1 MNRQRRKAKRSY
13 LATEE
18 LIRVVKDLESKN
30 LVVPLVGDFA
40 GTKAL
45 RGIGRYVRDHQGV
58 VTTFYLSNV
67 EQYGRPVGQWGE
79 FCGNVAEMPL
89 DGRVRSFDR
98 SAEGG
103 VAVAADD
110 STHGSS
116 DSRHRSAVCWLK
128 RVTAVSRYPEARAGH
143 DWTPRLAVAV
153 MVALCVAAAP
163 VRFAAAPVDVP
174 DRLSDRE
181 FWQLIQNLSEPAGF
195 FNSDNLVSNEDTFQ
209 DVIPE
214 LIRTVE
220 PGGVYV
226 GVGPDQNFTYIA
238 AVNPSVA
245 FIPDVR
251 RGNLQLHLMYKALFA
266 LSADRVEFLSRLFSR
281 RKPEGVAPDSSAQ
294 VLMAAFAAAEPDRA
308 LFDTNLRAV
317 LDYLAR
323 HRGERLDDDDR
334 AGIEFVHN
342 SFFAAGPELAFVSN
356 AGFRRARYPSVRLA
370 AGIDRSSRCGAC
382 LSGDRTV
389 VQSRQGDAGPQHG
402 DPAGW

>member
-1 MNRQRRKAKRSY
+1 M
-13 LATEE
+13 
-18 LIRVVKDLESKN
+18 
-30 LVVPLVGDFA
+30 
-40 GTKAL
+40 
-45 RGIGRYVRDHQGV
+45 IGRR
-58 VTTFYLSNV
+58 
-67 EQYGRPVGQWGE
+67 
-79 FCGNVAEMPL
+79 A
-89 DGRVRSFDR
+89 
-98 SAEGG
+98 
-103 VAVAADD
+103 
-110 STHGSS
+110 
-116 DSRHRSAVCWLK
+116 WL
-128 RVTAVSRYPEARAGH
+128 
-143 DWTPRLAVAV
+143 LAV

-163 VRFAAAPVDVP
+163 VRFAAAPVDIP

-281 RKPEGVAPDSSAQ
+281 RKPEGIAPDASAQ

-317 LDYLAR
+317 LDYLVR

-356 AGFRRARYPSVRLA
+356 AGFRRARYPSYGSLQASTDLRGVAHAFLATEPLFNRVKVMQARNMVIPLVGDFTGPLTLA
-370 AGIDRSSRCGAC
+370 AIGDWVRARGARVTVFYTSNVEQYLFQEQVWDRFRRNVASMP
-382 LSGDRTV
+382 LDRTSTFIRSCFNSCASV
-389 VQSRQGDAGPQHG
+389 RGSRAVTLLDSIPDLLDAVAGQRIGSYWDVLIHSRVPGD
-402 DPAGW
+402 